1 MRIFRVVR
9 EKIHVEESQLPG
21 YVMIPAKEIKLLT
34 YQLLENNFIQLQE
47 LRKSMATNA
56 PTKSFY
62 LFYVDLNQVGFI
74 FIQRLYCMPSTSKIL
89 QYLKSYLHFFNA
101 YYRNIVY
108 CFAKVAR
115 MVAET
120 SRKALAN
127 AFTRK
132 NFESTQNKRLLEKQ
146 VKGVSIVYE
155 F

>member
-62 LFYVDLNQVGFI
+62 LFYVDLNQVSFT
-74 FIQRLYCMPSTSKIL
+74 FIQRL
-89 QYLKSYLHFFNA
+89 LH
-101 YYRNIVY
+101 
-108 CFAKVAR
+108 
-115 MVAET
+115 
-120 SRKALAN
+120 
-127 AFTRK
+127 AF
-132 NFESTQNKRLLEKQ
+132 
-146 VKGVSIVYE
+146 
-155 F
+155 